1 MSPITTYHDD
11 IRRLCGRYGIAR
23 LSAFGSVLTDR
34 FSDDSDIDLIV
45 GIDDSDPLTYSDK
58 YFNLKFA
65 LERLMGRPIDLL
77 EERGQR
83 NPLLKAEIDRT
94 KVLLYGN

>member
-1 MSPITTYHDD
+1 MSPIATYQDD

-23 LSAFGSVLTDR
+23 LFAFGSVLSDR
-34 FSDDSDIDLIV
+34 FNDDSDIDLIV
-45 GIDDSDPLTYSDK
+45 EIDDSDPLTYSDK

-65 LERLMGRPIDLL
+65 LEQLMGRPIDLL
-77 EERGQR
+77 EERAMR